1 MSRYGITRHNWVKIY
16 HIHEYV
22 WHKMLKRT
30 YWKENAL
37 ISHVP
42 GNAIL
47 TDHQDEIAWKKK
59 KKKDWL
65 PEMKGLYWCIE
76 FYETWHD
83 DVIKWKHF
91 SSYWLIL
98 WGIRRSP
105 VNSPHRGQWRGAFVF
120 SLICAWI
127 NVWINNGGAGNLRS
141 PRAHYHVIV
150 IKKWTHL
157 VNRPFLSNT
166 FFINIYVNSQCW

>member
-30 YWKENAL
+30 SWKENAL

-42 GNAIL
+42 ENAIF
-47 TDHQDEIAWKKK
+47 TDHQDEIAFKKKLKKGLITWNERFILVHKILWKK
-59 KKKDWL
+59 
-65 PEMKGLYWCIE
+65 C
-76 FYETWHD
+76 HD

-98 WGIRRSP
+98 WGIRGSP
-105 VNSPHRGQWRGAFVF
+105 VNSPHRGQWRGAFMF

-127 NVWINNGGAGNLRS
+127 NVWINNGGAGNLKS

-150 IKKWTHL
+150 IKKMKAFGQPP
-157 VNRPFLSNT
+157 VP
-166 FFINIYVNSQCW
+166 I